1 MASVPSRP
9 VSPSAPSQSRFDLRS
24 AALAFTASYALLIFL
39 MLMGVSHAR
48 TSFDQD
54 NFHLKVIEQFSAQW
68 PRFGLHD
75 YLSATTPGYHIVL
88 ATQHHF
94 VTESVLALRLLAAT
108 PTAAII
114 AVLVG
119 LLAARRGR
127 AEGFAL
133 ALPLLCCSYVL
144 QSGLY
149 LLPDNTAW
157 LLVLCIIG
165 LALCPVQSARRWA
178 IAGVLLALLVLARQ
192 LHIWAA
198 AAIWAGAFISIPR
211 QTWHNWR
218 SVWLGGLQRETDLA
232 GTALLAD
239 WPAALKRAII
249 AAMCTAPAFAVLA
262 GFILLWGGLTPPLFR
277 NTPVQAGENSATNV
291 SGLSPATPAFML
303 SLLCIYGIAM
313 LPLIWPPLRAAA
325 KHRWFTIGLCL
336 AAIAGFTLAA
346 LPETTHMVRPRVGGL
361 WTIVKALQDHGI
373 VLFGRTSPLIL
384 VMSTI
389 GAATVFAL
397 LALCGRQA
405 RWVLLTVLLAFMAA
419 GSAQALSWQRYFEPL
434 LLMWV
439 ALAAASREGE
449 PQHITGGRLI
459 GPTLLALGLAA
470 LSSLAFWGITG

>member
-1 MASVPSRP
+1 VNL
-9 VSPSAPSQSRFDLRS
+9 SAHPPSRFDLRS
-24 AALAFTASYALLIFL
+24 AALAFAASYTLLVFL

-54 NFHLKVIEQFSAQW
+54 NFHLKVIEQFSSHW
-68 PRFGLHD
+68 PRFDLRD
-75 YLSATTPGYHIVL
+75 YLSATTPGYHIAL
-88 ATQHHF
+88 ATLHRF
-94 VTESVLALRLLAAT
+94 VTESILALRLLAAM

-119 LLAARRGR
+119 LLAARRGVT
-127 AEGFAL
+127 EGFAL
-133 ALPLLCCSYVL
+133 ALPLLCCSYIL

-165 LALCPVQSARRWA
+165 LALSPVQSARRWA
-178 IAGVLLALLVLARQ
+178 IAGALLALLVLARQ
-192 LHIWAA
+192 IHIWAA
-198 AAIWAGAFISIPR
+198 AAIWIGAFISIPR

-218 SVWLGGLQRETDLA
+218 SAWFGGLQRETDVA
-232 GTALLAD
+232 ATAILAD

-249 AAMCTAPAFAVLA
+249 AAICTAPAFAVLA
-262 GFILLWGGLTPPLFR
+262 GFMLLWGGLTPPLFR
-277 NTPVQAGENSATNV
+277 NTPVEAGENSATNV

-303 SLLCIYGIAM
+303 ALLCIYGVAM
-313 LPLIWPPLRAAA
+313 LPLIWPRARAAA
-325 KHRWFTIGLCL
+325 KHRWFIIGLFL
-336 AAIAGFTLAA
+336 AAGAGFALAA
-346 LPETTHMVRPRVGGL
+346 LPETNHMVRPRVGGL
-361 WTIVKALQDHGI
+361 WTIVKAMQDRGLT
-373 VLFGRTSPLIL
+373 LFGRTSPLIL
-384 VMSTI
+384 LMSTL

-419 GSAQALSWQRYFEPL
+419 GTAQALSWQRYFEPL

-449 PQHITGGRLI
+449 PERITGGRLI
-459 GPTLLALGLAA
+459 GPALLALGLAT
-470 LSSLAFWGITG
+470 LSSLAFWGLTG